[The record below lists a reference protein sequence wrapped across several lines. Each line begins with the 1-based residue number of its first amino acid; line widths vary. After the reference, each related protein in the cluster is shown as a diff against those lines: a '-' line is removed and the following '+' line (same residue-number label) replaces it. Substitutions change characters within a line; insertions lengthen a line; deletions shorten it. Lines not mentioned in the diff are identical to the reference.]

1 MLKTFFSQLTD
12 LFARGGAGLFVL
24 ALCCALFFVLG
35 TLFARVVFAASLSKK
50 IAVERADAV
59 KKSRAVLGGLA
70 GEQVAPF
77 MPGFPCNPADARF
90 VGKPVDFVAFPGAAD
105 GDEIKE
111 VLGDVKFFNGAESL
125 AKHLKEVLEEK
136 EVLES
141 EKLGELDAVPEK
153 IGVSEEAE
161 YYIEDYKNFIKR
173 KNIIILFI
181 IITL

>member
-1 MLKTFFSQLTD
+1 MTD
-12 LFARGGAGLFVL
+12 LFARGGAVFFVL

-111 VLGDVKFFNGAESL
+111 VLLIEVKSGEASL
-125 AKHLKEVLEEK
+125 SKREREIKACVQEGRLRFV
-136 EVLES
+136 
-141 EKLGELDAVPEK
+141 
-153 IGVSEEAE
+153 E
-161 YYIEDYKNFIKR
+161 YR
-173 KNIIILFI
+173 LP
-181 IITL
+181 